1 MQRREALTVLGL
13 GTGIGV
19 AALLIGCDADAGPAS
34 PGEVDAA
41 GGGPFLPDASTTPS
55 TMPDACNPKTVLM
68 HDTNAQALYLD
79 GSLGPLTGNIKVSYV
94 VAGAT
99 LTLEFWHGHG
109 GTPHRFTLDPSHFA
123 KLKAGEKITLGTT
136 TVDGHAHTLFIDP
149 VDEKYRV
156 PGAPDVPVAL
166 GC

>member
-1 MQRREALTVLGL
+1 MDRREALRFLGL

-19 AALLIGCDADAGPAS
+19 AALLINCDADAGPAS
-34 PGEVDAA
+34 PTEVDAA
-41 GGGPFLPDASTTPS
+41 GGDPPAADATTT
-55 TMPDACNPKTVLM
+55 TMPADACVAPTVLM

-79 GSLGPLTGNIKVSYV
+79 GTFGPLTGNIKVSYV
-94 VAGAT
+94 VAGTT

-109 GTPHRFTLDPSHFA
+109 GTPHRFTLEPMHFA
-123 KLKAGEKITLGTT
+123 KLKAGEKVTLGTT

-149 VDEKYRV
+149 KNEAYRV
-156 PGAPDVPVAL
+156 PGAPDVPVSL